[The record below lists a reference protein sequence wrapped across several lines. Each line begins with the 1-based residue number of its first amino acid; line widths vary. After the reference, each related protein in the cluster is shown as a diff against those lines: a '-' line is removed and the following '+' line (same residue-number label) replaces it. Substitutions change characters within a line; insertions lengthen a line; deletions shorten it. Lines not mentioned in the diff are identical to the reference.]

1 MCYEE
6 APSNYV
12 PRVEMY
18 TLYILYCSEMG
29 QTNIVNSNDFNN
41 IIRYDLTRLIP
52 MFHQTHSQVSP
63 DPFPNLTQHSLLTV
77 QHTILIPN
85 SLVPQVL
92 SCTQKEEMN
101 HGTRLHVHSRQYSS

>member
-52 MFHQTHSQVSP
+52 KSHQTHS
-63 DPFPNLTQHSLLTV
+63 
-77 QHTILIPN
+77 
-85 SLVPQVL
+85 
-92 SCTQKEEMN
+92 
-101 HGTRLHVHSRQYSS
+101 

>member
-18 TLYILYCSEMG
+18 TLYILYCSEVG

-41 IIRYDLTRLIP
+41 IIRYICMTKS
-52 MFHQTHSQVSP
+52 T
-63 DPFPNLTQHSLLTV
+63 
-77 QHTILIPN
+77 
-85 SLVPQVL
+85 
-92 SCTQKEEMN
+92 
-101 HGTRLHVHSRQYSS
+101 

>member
-52 MFHQTHSQVSP
+52 KPHQTHSQASQTHSQASP
-63 DPFPNLTQHSLLTV
+63 GSFLSLTR
-77 QHTILIPN
+77 LIPN
-85 SLVPQVL
+85 PQPD
-92 SCTQKEEMN
+92 
-101 HGTRLHVHSRQYSS
+101 HS